1 MPVPV
6 LPDVLGVMCQALLG
20 QSAVTALVGTR
31 ITDRIP
37 DSPIWPLIVVSV
49 VSEQEK
55 EWHTGSARVQCD
67 VWGRGPTSVDKL
79 EVRAIFAALVSVSRD
94 LRGAWSSGR
103 ISNSAITN
111 GVMLPDPNTGRQ
123 RIAVDFHIE
132 SHAT

>member
-1 MPVPV
+1 
-6 LPDVLGVMCQALLG
+6 
-20 QSAVTALVGTR
+20 
-31 ITDRIP
+31 
-37 DSPIWPLIVVSV
+37 
-49 VSEQEK
+49 
-55 EWHTGSARVQCD
+55 
-67 VWGRGPTSVDKL
+67 VDKL

-132 SHAT
+132 SNAT